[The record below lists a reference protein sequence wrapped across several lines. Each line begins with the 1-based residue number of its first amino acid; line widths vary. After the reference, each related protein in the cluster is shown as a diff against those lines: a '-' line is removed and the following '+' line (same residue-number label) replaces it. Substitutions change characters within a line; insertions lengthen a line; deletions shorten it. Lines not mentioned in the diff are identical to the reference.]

1 MWYPPGVGAYIIYF
15 LCVNGSHP
23 YMKYCHW
30 YVGDKFVSPQYLSFF
45 RICIWQMFLSKVTNK
60 CGTIQATVDQAE
72 TFQYKRHNTQFQ
84 ILPDTSATGLQV
96 REVNGMLRR

>member
-1 MWYPPGVGAYIIYF
+1 
-15 LCVNGSHP
+15 
-23 YMKYCHW
+23 
-30 YVGDKFVSPQYLSFF
+30 
-45 RICIWQMFLSKVTNK
+45 MFLSKVTNK